1 MIKNVKNTFPWSYV
15 IEDFNKE
22 EIFWAYYEWELQKK
36 KIKIQAQLRVR
47 KVIKRKGDKLNIQW
61 KGYYNSFNCCK
72 NKIDM
77 RQMS

>member
-1 MIKNVKNTFPWSYV
+1 MNENC
-15 IEDFNKE
+15 
-22 EIFWAYYEWELQKK
+22 KK
-36 KIKIQAQLRVR
+36 KKKKIQAQLRVR